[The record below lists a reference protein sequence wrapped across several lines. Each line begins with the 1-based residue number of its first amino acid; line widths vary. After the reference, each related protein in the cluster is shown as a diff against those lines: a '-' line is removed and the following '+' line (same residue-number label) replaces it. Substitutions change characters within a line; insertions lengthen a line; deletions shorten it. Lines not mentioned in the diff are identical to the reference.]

1 MSEPKFHTGLSY
13 GNNALLSRGECALST
28 PPPSTSSTHRY
39 GDNSH
44 QFDCFHALAVSK
56 GYEMQYRR
64 DQVPCRRSDEPHHAY
79 AADPLSR
86 NDLYV
91 NIGDPKSLHS
101 IFNQHGIKQLR
112 NPRRTTNALESTGP
126 IFDRTALSPRWDLH
140 FEIVH
145 KCVKRGEQPTSDFV
159 SKANLAQLVN
169 TRKGKAPSKR
179 SRIPFDAFARGTEL
193 SLPLGDDQI
202 QVPFYTLRKEPP
214 TIVLL
219 PSRILFR
226 AISPKSHATNA
237 LDLIRCR
244 TGHPRA
250 LGYAAR
256 STARPL
262 HPKREGIQPCRE
274 SPERF
279 VTKTHA
285 RANRAL

>member
-13 GNNALLSRGECALST
+13 GNNAVLSRGECALST
-28 PPPSTSSTHRY
+28 PALSASSAHRN
-39 GDNSH
+39 GDHSH
-44 QFDCFHALAVSK
+44 QFDRLHALTVSK

-64 DQVPCRRSDEPHHAY
+64 DQVPCRRSDEPDHAHV
-79 AADPLSR
+79 ADLLFR
-86 NDLYV
+86 IDLYA
-91 NIGDPKSLHS
+91 NIGYPESLHS
-101 IFNQHGIKQLR
+101 IFNQRGIKQLR
-112 NPRRTTNALESTGP
+112 NPRRTAGALESTRP
-126 IFDRTALSPRWDLH
+126 KFDRTALFPRRNTHL
-140 FEIVH
+140 EIVH
-145 KCVKRGEQPTSDFV
+145 KRIKRGEQSTSDFV
-159 SKANLAQLVN
+159 SKVNLVQLVN

-219 PSRILFR
+219 PSRILFH
-226 AISPKSHATNA
+226 AISATGHVANA

-250 LGYAAR
+250 WGYAAR

-262 HPKREGIQPCRE
+262 HPKREGIRPCRE

-279 VTKTHA
+279 APKTRA